1 MSYINYQRRSAA
13 PAALTEWAE
22 NNPKAAAWIAA
33 EAPRF
38 EFEGAMQQ
46 SLRQWGR
53 LTDRQLETVNR
64 LADQSA
70 QRKAA
75 WAAQRAAEAPVC
87 EVSAIEAAFSA
98 AKVAG
103 IKWPKLRLGH
113 FVFSPAGAT
122 SANAGAVYVK
132 GERDAYLGKVLGGR
146 FQRSRDCS
154 DEQALDIVE
163 IAGDPK
169 SAAIAHGKRFGKCSV
184 CARDLSDPE
193 SVERGIG
200 PVCADRY
207 GWTK

>member
-1 MSYINYQRRSAA
+1 
-13 PAALTEWAE
+13 
-22 NNPKAAAWIAA
+22 
-33 EAPRF
+33 
-38 EFEGAMQQ
+38 
-46 SLRQWGR
+46 
-53 LTDRQLETVNR
+53 
-64 LADQSA
+64 
-70 QRKAA
+70 
-75 WAAQRAAEAPVC
+75 
-87 EVSAIEAAFSA
+87 
-98 AKVAG
+98 
-103 IKWPKLRLGH
+103 
-113 FVFSPAGAT
+113 VFSPAGAN

-169 SAAIAHGKRFGKCSV
+169 SAAIAHGKKFGKCSV